1 MSQKSKN
8 VGGSKL
14 MNKAR
19 LQIQLDDD
27 EENKEEQKDEVNKGS
42 VN

>member
-1 MSQKSKN
+1 
-8 VGGSKL
+8 